1 MGPEHTRPRE
11 AARKCKAKQRA
22 EQGYTK
28 LGQGRPG
35 QAAFGEIFQRM
46 SHPPKKNS
54 NLSTPP
60 RQQVVAK
67 KTVRA
72 ASSPSN
78 SCYKTAG
85 LDYHYQNFHGF
96 MSAGQ
101 GMV

>member
-22 EQGYTK
+22 EQDYTK

-54 NLSTPP
+54 NLSTPT

-67 KTVRA
+67 KLSGKPPALVILAT
-72 ASSPSN
+72 
-78 SCYKTAG
+78 KLQG
-85 LDYHYQNFHGF
+85 LIIITRIF
-96 MSAGQ
+96 MGS
-101 GMV
+101 